1 MNAVMQRLIVVVVAA
16 AAAGCAT
23 MEVSSYA
30 GGTPFPTASRTYAWG
45 DAQVQ
50 PTGDPRL
57 DNNEFFAARVQ
68 AAVDR
73 ELSGRGWTKAAG
85 PPDVLVHFHFSVVEE
100 LMFSGAETETGY
112 CADCRPVVY
121 DSGTL
126 LIDLVDAA
134 DERLIWRGWANGNVS
149 GLVDN
154 QRWLNERVDQAVI
167 RIFEKWPTAF

>member
-1 MNAVMQRLIVVVVAA
+1 MNAVMQRLAVVVVAA

-23 MEVSSYA
+23 MEVNSYA
-30 GGTPFPTASRTYAWG
+30 GGTTFPTASRTYAWG
-45 DAQVQ
+45 DAKVQ

-73 ELSGRGWTKAAG
+73 ELSGRGWTKVTG
-85 PPDVLVHFHFSVVEE
+85 PPEVLVHFHFSVVDE

-126 LIDLVDAA
+126 LIDIVDAA

-167 RIFEKWPTAF
+167 RIFEEWPAAF